1 MLDEEDRQHRYL
13 LLSLGN
19 DGKVLVWELVSG
31 RKELKVVRGLRLLTE
46 SVPRSIRISK
56 AKGDAEIGG
65 ECRSLNTLWVALLTL
80 EQPALGLSG
89 TCLSFSC
96 EDKNLFVVGSE
107 NGGIYKCSLK
117 TSTPPSLDFQ
127 TTVEADLQSPIK
139 FSFRPHY
146 GPVYDISCSPF
157 HRNLFLSCAT
167 DTTTRMYSLLDV
179 S

>member
-1 MLDEEDRQHRYL
+1 MHD
-13 LLSLGN
+13 
-19 DGKVLVWELVSG
+19 VLQ
-31 RKELKVVRGLRLLTE
+31 
-46 SVPRSIRISK
+46 
-56 AKGDAEIGG
+56 
-65 ECRSLNTLWVALLTL
+65 VALTQQKFMQQAHVLNHNSTIQRTL
-80 EQPALGLSG
+80 DLSG

-107 NGGIYKCSLK
+107 NGGIYKCSLQ
-117 TSTPPSLDFQ
+117 TSTPPSLDFH
-127 TTVEADLQSPIK
+127 EADLQSPIK

-179 S
+179 SRGNGKVGSQGGGRWVDRRPPLQTMELVGQVTLCSSDSGSSDHQSVI